1 MAGDHGG
8 LCRRVFFL
16 FATFLLT
23 KFLLL
28 LVSAGMVEVGAVRE
42 SRDIQKKYDNT
53 YNGSEYW
60 KRKKQYIPNGIEASK
75 LGKIKTN
82 TNQFESKEGWWKER
96 PSKEDIGFI
105 WKKEE
110 VKSRRRGK
118 KKKKR
123 IVKTHNHKFAISHN
137 DL

>member
-1 MAGDHGG
+1 
-8 LCRRVFFL
+8 
-16 FATFLLT
+16 
-23 KFLLL
+23 
-28 LVSAGMVEVGAVRE
+28 MVEVGAVRE
-42 SRDIQKKYDNT
+42 SRDIQKYDNT
-53 YNGSEYW
+53 YKGSEYW
-60 KRKKQYIPNGIEASK
+60 KRKKQHIPNGTEASK
-75 LGKIKTN
+75 LGKVKTN
-82 TNQFESKEGWWKER
+82 TNQFESKKGWWKER